1 MAASPAVFIVTP
13 DLPGVVSI
21 GTGCPFFSP
30 LFSPLSLAAGSFGGI
45 GGFMPVDAEEVPT
58 RTSGAVELPATAR
71 MPLMMLLAFRL
82 AVSAVAAVVGGISR
96 PLLPSFFLLSI
107 VDISAL
113 TETDPAQNKIDFM
126 FCVPDF

>member
-1 MAASPAVFIVTP
+1 
-13 DLPGVVSI
+13 
-21 GTGCPFFSP
+21 
-30 LFSPLSLAAGSFGGI
+30 
-45 GGFMPVDAEEVPT
+45 MPVDAEEVPT

>member
-1 MAASPAVFIVTP
+1 MAASPADFIVKP
-13 DLPGVVSI
+13 DLLGGVVSI
-21 GTGCPFFSP
+21 GTVWH
-30 LFSPLSLAAGSFGGI
+30 LFLSVLVVVSGFGGI
-45 GGFMPVDAEEVPT
+45 VPAGIDEVPA

-82 AVSAVAAVVGGISR
+82 AVSAVAALVGRISR
-96 PLLPSFFLLSI
+96 PLLHSFFLLSI

-113 TETDPAQNKIDFM
+113 AKTDPAQDKINFV

>member
-1 MAASPAVFIVTP
+1 
-13 DLPGVVSI
+13 
-21 GTGCPFFSP
+21 
-30 LFSPLSLAAGSFGGI
+30 
-45 GGFMPVDAEEVPT
+45 
-58 RTSGAVELPATAR
+58 
-71 MPLMMLLAFRL
+71 
-82 AVSAVAAVVGGISR
+82 VAAVVGGISR